1 MAEKH
6 YTELYSDL
14 AGDAMNLID
23 ALVLA
28 AYMRGVAEQDETDE
42 DAFLTVEATISVY
55 NMIGAAVREINAA
68 YERLIETNGH

>member
-14 AGDAMNLID
+14 GGDAMNLID

-55 NMIGAAVREINAA
+55 NMIGAAVREINAS

>member
-1 MAEKH
+1 MTEKH

-28 AYMRGVAEQDETDE
+28 AYMRQVAEQDETDE
-42 DAFLTVEATISVY
+42 DAFLSVEATISVY
-55 NMIGAAVREINAA
+55 NMIGSAVREINAA

>member
-1 MAEKH
+1 MTEKH

-28 AYMRGVAEQDETDE
+28 AYMREVAEQDETDE
-42 DAFLTVEATISVY
+42 DAFLTIEATISVY
-55 NMIGAAVREINAA
+55 NMIGSAVREINAA

>member
-28 AYMRGVAEQDETDE
+28 SYMRGVAEQDETDE
-42 DAFLTVEATISVY
+42 DAFLTIEATISVY
-55 NMIGAAVREINAA
+55 KMIGAAVREINAA

>member
-28 AYMRGVAEQDETDE
+28 SYMRGVAEQDETDE
-42 DAFLTVEATISVY
+42 DAFLTIEATISVY
-55 NMIGAAVREINAA
+55 NMIGATVREINAA

>member
-28 AYMRGVAEQDETDE
+28 SYMRGVAEQDETDE